1 MMQVSLRASTDHK
14 AIPGAWILA
23 VTIIAMIVFVTMSGL
38 FAPVA
43 NQSAK
48 HADGTL
54 DIPIG
59 P

>member
-1 MMQVSLRASTDHK
+1 MQVALRASADDK

-23 VTIIAMIVFVTMSGL
+23 VAIFAMILFVTMSGL

-48 HADGTL
+48 HVDGTL

>member
-1 MMQVSLRASTDHK
+1 MQTSLRAFTDDTP
-14 AIPGAWILA
+14 IRGSWIWA
-23 VTIIAMIVFVTMSGL
+23 AAIIAMIVFFTMSGL

-43 NQSAK
+43 DQSAR

>member
-1 MMQVSLRASTDHK
+1 MQTSLRASTDDK
-14 AIPGAWILA
+14 SIRDPYWIWA
-23 VTIIAMIVFVTMSGL
+23 TTIIAMVVFFTMSGL

-43 NQSAK
+43 NQSAR